1 MHTEFALPGR
11 ALWWAVA
18 SIGLAGCIDSTVE
31 MTLGLP
37 AAIQAEDTSCVTA
50 VEVRAIGA
58 NYAQD
63 PKDYQRACI
72 ALPRAAHTYRDLRD
86 LMHGRFT
93 IDMPE
98 SGLRGVTVR
107 GWAGVSACERT
118 DETNAEYRNDFTSNL
133 VFYAKAGY
141 IGQDNIE
148 LPIVANL
155 KCPTTSLKV
164 RVVDMLALVKAGSS
178 SACSTAISYADKKG
192 WSGVGTI
199 VPKLFGKGVEYFGNA
214 SWAEGTNNVVQF
226 DGMVQ
231 LAQPGQAS
239 CLALAGVNE
248 KGANT
253 ACLVGGQ
260 SVCAGTGELES
271 AAVDYSLWNQVDRT
285 LQGRFPSIVW
295 GSVWSNASPRTLIA
309 GATVTVDPEHGK
321 VVYLDAPD
329 SAGIVR
335 ARSDQSGT
343 GASGLF
349 VLYTDAVV
357 SAKITGAGKTRTLLL
372 GAPDYTEG
380 GAMVVMQ

>member
-1 MHTEFALPGR
+1 MFG
-11 ALWWAVA
+11 WAIA
-18 SIGLAGCIDSTVE
+18 CSGLTACVDSAVE
-31 MTLGLP
+31 MSLTVPTAL
-37 AAIQAEDTSCVTA
+37 QMEDTSCVTA

-63 PKDYQRACI
+63 PNDYQRACMEV
-72 ALPRAAHTYRDLRD
+72 PRTAHTYRDLRD
-86 LMHGRFT
+86 VMHGRFNV
-93 IDMPE
+93 DLPE

-107 GWAGVSACERT
+107 GWAGISACERT
-118 DETNAEYRNDFTSNL
+118 DETNDEYRNDFTSNL

-141 IGQDNIE
+141 IGQDDID
-148 LPIVANL
+148 LPVVANL
-155 KCPTTSLKV
+155 KCPSTSLKV

-178 SACSTAISYADKKG
+178 AACSTAISYTDKKG

-214 SWAEGTNNVVQF
+214 SWAEGTNNMVQF

-231 LAQPGQAS
+231 LAQPGQPS

-260 SVCAGTGELES
+260 SVCAAAGELES

-295 GSVWSNASPRTLIA
+295 GSVWSNASPRTPIA
-309 GATVTVDPEHGK
+309 GATVSVDPEHGK
-321 VVYLDAPD
+321 VVYLDPPD

-349 VLYTDAVV
+349 VLYSDAVV
-357 SAKITGAGKTRTLLL
+357 TAKITGGGKTRTLPL
-372 GAPDYTEG
+372 GAPDYTQG